1 MRMGC
6 SGNATVGHV
15 RSCCDDFPT
24 LGEHVRNFFAA
35 FTNPAS
41 ISGIADTLNDICKT
55 TKKGPDTLNEICR
68 TAKKGPDEVKTFIKP
83 KKLAVQ
89 PLYLMES
96 TRLDKVNRLL
106 EKELAEILRQET
118 AKTQGLLVSV
128 SAVRTAPDLS
138 FAKVFVSVFPS
149 DKGEAIV
156 KNLNEHVGG
165 IRGALGNKVRYQLR
179 VIPELRFDIDDS
191 LDYLE
196 RIDELLKK

>member
-1 MRMGC
+1 
-6 SGNATVGHV
+6 
-15 RSCCDDFPT
+15 
-24 LGEHVRNFFAA
+24 
-35 FTNPAS
+35 
-41 ISGIADTLNDICKT
+41 
-55 TKKGPDTLNEICR
+55 
-68 TAKKGPDEVKTFIKP
+68 
-83 KKLAVQ
+83 
-89 PLYLMES
+89 MES

-118 AKTQGLLVSV
+118 AKTHGLMVSV

-149 DKGEAIV
+149 AQGNDIV
-156 KNLNEHVGG
+156 ANLNRQVGA
-165 IRGALGNKVRYQLR
+165 IRGALGNRVRYQLR

>member
-1 MRMGC
+1 
-6 SGNATVGHV
+6 
-15 RSCCDDFPT
+15 
-24 LGEHVRNFFAA
+24 
-35 FTNPAS
+35 
-41 ISGIADTLNDICKT
+41 
-55 TKKGPDTLNEICR
+55 
-68 TAKKGPDEVKTFIKP
+68 
-83 KKLAVQ
+83 
-89 PLYLMES
+89 MEN

-118 AKTQGLLVSV
+118 AKTRGLLVSV

-149 DKGEAIV
+149 DKASDTV
-156 KNLNEHVGG
+156 KNLNDHVSG